1 MLYLKTMKEFMVL
14 YQIFKKEVMTE
25 VIERKVISNGFSF
38 GFSFKKNLK
47 KFMEV
52 V

>member
-25 VIERKVISNGFSF
+25 VIGRKILFNGFS
-38 GFSFKKNLK
+38 FSFKKNLK
-47 KFMEV
+47 NFKEV

>member
-1 MLYLKTMKEFMVL
+1 MLHYIMMKKFMVL

-25 VIERKVISNGFSF
+25 VVIRRNLILSSNVSLKNKN
-38 GFSFKKNLK
+38 FKKFK
-47 KFMEV
+47 EV